1 VAALAASRRGRTVLV
16 AARLP
21 AVEDPPRV
29 EAVPARLLSTLLDFG
44 IHPGAVGAER
54 LHDRRVTAWEGAAP
68 VARAAPWTAHVER
81 PQLECALLAVLLASG
96 RVTVV
101 LDATAPTVDPRAR
114 RGRPAWVGA
123 GWQAHRLIDATG
135 RRAITATRRVRA
147 PAPWS
152 GRTFWAARG
161 DCPATP
167 EFRIAALPDGY
178 AYRLGAATHVGLG
191 FVGRGTGAVA
201 DPHDLAAR
209 LREAEAGWMLD
220 GLPDLRAMRPGRT
233 QPATVQWTAAGPC
246 VRIGDAALA
255 RDVLSSQGLATG
267 ISEALYS
274 AAIATEDDR
283 VLFARRQLGQRA
295 AHLTALGETV
305 ARCRFREAE
314 PWAKYRTFLLRHSA
328 SPSAPSRPSRAVG
341 LRRGRIVTLPPG
353 GPTPGG
359 PVPDGPAPRGPAP
372 GGPAPVGPGR
382 AVAI

>member
-1 VAALAASRRGRTVLV
+1 VAALAASRRATTVLV

-21 AVEDPPRV
+21 AAEDPPRV

-44 IHPGAVGAER
+44 IHPRAVGAER
-54 LHDRRVTAWEGAAP
+54 LHDRRAAAWEGAAP
-68 VARAAPWTAHVER
+68 VARQAPWTAHVER

-96 RVTVV
+96 RVAVV
-101 LDATAPTVDPRAR
+101 LDATAPAVGPPARPAR
-114 RGRPAWVGA
+114 RPDRPAWFGA
-123 GWQAHRLIDATG
+123 GWQARRLIDATG

-152 GRTFWAARG
+152 GRTFWAARA
-161 DCPATP
+161 DCSATE

-178 AYRLGAATHVGLG
+178 VYRLGAATHVGLG
-191 FVGRGTGAVA
+191 FVGRGTRAGA

-209 LREAEAGWMLD
+209 LWEAEAGWMLD
-220 GLPDLRAMRPGRT
+220 GLPDLRAMRPGRP
-233 QPATVQWTAAGPC
+233 QPATVQWAAAGPG

-267 ISEALYS
+267 ISEALYA

-283 VLFARRQLGQRA
+283 VLFARRQLGERV
-295 AHLTALGETV
+295 AHLAALGETV

-314 PWAKYRTFLLRHSA
+314 PWARYRTFLERYSA
-328 SPSAPSRPSRAVG
+328 SPRAPSRPSRAVG
-341 LRRGRIVTLPPG
+341 LRRGRIVTLPRTG
-353 GPTPGG
+353 T
-359 PVPDGPAPRGPAP
+359 
-372 GGPAPVGPGR
+372 GR